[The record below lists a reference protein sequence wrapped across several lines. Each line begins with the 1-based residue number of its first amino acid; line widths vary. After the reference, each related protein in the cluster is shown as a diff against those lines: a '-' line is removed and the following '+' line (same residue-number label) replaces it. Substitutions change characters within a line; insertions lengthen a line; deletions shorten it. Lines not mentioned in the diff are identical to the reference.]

1 MVDVEAGGENN
12 NSDFGR
18 LIAAQTASIERLAA
32 HFAPEKIEEQESKKF
47 KKLGRLFMKSGSL
60 IALSI
65 TGIFGAWEFTIYL
78 KDTWEIRR
86 SASNYADVAVRL
98 YYDENNTTVSK
109 EFISKALKLN
119 PDNAEYL
126 YLDSYIDGMSEV
138 RLLFNLDRPYTA
150 SELDASH
157 RAIAKAILLEQQDPS
172 KPEAFILRGQ
182 IYTALKDYT
191 RAIEALDRAIEIS
204 PDNDFAI
211 MRLGVTKYLQGDS
224 DLAIELFNQS
234 LKFNPSSK
242 WAFLWKGIVFSDLRK
257 LNEARTN
264 LELAVA
270 IDPRFDLALY
280 NLGWLELKGKKKD
293 YGLAEEYF
301 RKALSVNPSYK
312 EAFYGLG
319 MVYGY
324 QKEYEIAHQ
333 FLNKALELDKQFLT
347 AWKWRGIVSY
357 EMKKYADAVSDFSTG
372 LKLDPTNADLF
383 VRRARVAILTEQ
395 YAKALPDL
403 LLGKKFDNSNPRTF
417 LYLGQVYYNLG
428 QLKPATDSIS
438 AALNLNP
445 SYPEAHAAMGKIF
458 NQKGDISEAIQSL
471 QKAYDLSRYRRE
483 RFALPLTK
491 LLRDNDQQVVA
502 FKILK
507 SLFDEGNRDLD
518 VLVSAFYTSRDLNK
532 FSMSRVILDE
542 YIRVAPNS
550 DKIGGMKAALNK

>member
-18 LIAAQTASIERLAA
+18 LIAAQTASIERLTA

-191 RAIEALDRAIEIS
+191 SAIEALDRAIEIS

-211 MRLGVTKYLQGDS
+211 MRSGVTKYLQGDS

-234 LKFNPSSK
+234 C
-242 WAFLWKGIVFSDLRK
+242 
-257 LNEARTN
+257 N
-264 LELAVA
+264 L
-270 IDPRFDLALY
+270 
-280 NLGWLELKGKKKD
+280 
-293 YGLAEEYF
+293 
-301 RKALSVNPSYK
+301 
-312 EAFYGLG
+312 
-319 MVYGY
+319 
-324 QKEYEIAHQ
+324 
-333 FLNKALELDKQFLT
+333 
-347 AWKWRGIVSY
+347 
-357 EMKKYADAVSDFSTG
+357 
-372 LKLDPTNADLF
+372 
-383 VRRARVAILTEQ
+383 
-395 YAKALPDL
+395 
-403 LLGKKFDNSNPRTF
+403 
-417 LYLGQVYYNLG
+417 
-428 QLKPATDSIS
+428 
-438 AALNLNP
+438 
-445 SYPEAHAAMGKIF
+445 
-458 NQKGDISEAIQSL
+458 
-471 QKAYDLSRYRRE
+471 
-483 RFALPLTK
+483 
-491 LLRDNDQQVVA
+491 
-502 FKILK
+502 
-507 SLFDEGNRDLD
+507 
-518 VLVSAFYTSRDLNK
+518 
-532 FSMSRVILDE
+532 
-542 YIRVAPNS
+542 
-550 DKIGGMKAALNK
+550 IG